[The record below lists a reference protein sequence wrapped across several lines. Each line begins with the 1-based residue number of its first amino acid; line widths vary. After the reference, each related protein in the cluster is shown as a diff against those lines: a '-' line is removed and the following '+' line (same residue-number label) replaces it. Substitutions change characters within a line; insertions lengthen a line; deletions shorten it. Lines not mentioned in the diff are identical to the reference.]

1 MGFNSLLG
9 YIKELEIFEADLKIK
24 EGKYFTTLLDSTLFN
39 NNPNSQDSP
48 KPFYLINRTAE
59 NISTLKNLPKSL
71 RSHKSEYAHIFHILK
86 EYDLSVNKDD
96 FEFKILLPNA
106 LRRFLEL
113 YSLFKYPK
121 GYCEIDERLKMV
133 FSVDEVVAHNTK
145 LYHWFSH
152 QQQLEKVAQHD
163 AKLILIDD
171 AISEVMLHI
180 KDKDPLHWKG
190 LTGE

>member
-1 MGFNSLLG
+1 M
-9 YIKELEIFEADLKIK
+9 
-24 EGKYFTTLLDSTLFN
+24 
-39 NNPNSQDSP
+39 
-48 KPFYLINRTAE
+48 
-59 NISTLKNLPKSL
+59 
-71 RSHKSEYAHIFHILK
+71 K
-86 EYDLSVNKDD
+86 EYSCSGNKDD

-133 FSVDEVVAHNTK
+133 FSVDEVGAHNTK

-163 AKLILIDD
+163 SGDEELSKLLRNVNRLESPNLYSLMIQ
-171 AISEVMLHI
+171 ATF
-180 KDKDPLHWKG
+180 P
-190 LTGE
+190 